1 MADASAYDLPMTRD
15 EALAECR
22 RLAEE
27 HADRATHSWIAR
39 ESRDGEWTVVKLN
52 VPAKR
57 PLGTLEEAKPRPP
70 QADDPRPALWRDV
83 GGPYGAG

>member
-1 MADASAYDLPMTRD
+1 MTRD
-15 EALAECR
+15 EALAEAR

-27 HADRATHSWIAR
+27 HPDRATHSWLPR
-39 ESRDGEWTVVKLN
+39 EAGDGEWTVVKIGA
-52 VPAKR
+52 VGAR
-57 PLGTLEEAKPRPP
+57 PLGSSQEGKPRPP